1 MKLRETLRK
10 IKGQKLLISKEKVR
24 SCYYI
29 NADKPYDKLLEEI
42 QVRLIKL
49 DVLEIEKQMLTLVF
63 DTKYANRLEADLMNL
78 SKVIRFKMVKV

>member
-1 MKLRETLRK
+1 VKLRETLRK

-29 NADKPYDKLLEEI
+29 NSDKPYDKLLEEI